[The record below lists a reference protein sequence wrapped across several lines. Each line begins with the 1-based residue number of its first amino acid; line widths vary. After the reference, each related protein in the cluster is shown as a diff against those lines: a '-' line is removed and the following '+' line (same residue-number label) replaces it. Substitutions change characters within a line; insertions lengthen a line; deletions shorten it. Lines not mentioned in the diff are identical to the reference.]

1 MATPP
6 SLIDLDVIA
15 RATVFRDPYTYLVAN
30 NFLRPEAVGS
40 LRQDFPLIT
49 KPGFLTVDDVVLSGR
64 FKQLI
69 EELEGPELTEL
80 LSNKFGRDL
89 KPHPRLTTVRKF
101 SQLKDGRIHTDGES
115 KLATFLVYMNDEW
128 SDDRAGR
135 LRVLRGPA
143 DFDDMAAEI
152 SPVMGSAFGFL
163 RSDNS
168 WHGHKPFAGERRVVQ
183 VTWLRDA
190 ADLQRKK
197 SRNTAAKFLKGIFG
211 R

>member
-1 MATPP
+1 M
-6 SLIDLDVIA
+6 L
-15 RATVFRDPYTYLVAN
+15 
-30 NFLRPEAVGS
+30 G
-40 LRQDFPLIT
+40 
-49 KPGFLTVDDVVLSGR
+49 
-64 FKQLI
+64 
-69 EELEGPELTEL
+69 
-80 LSNKFGRDL
+80 
-89 KPHPRLTTVRKF
+89 RLTRVC
-101 SQLKDGRIHTDGES
+101 D
-115 KLATFLVYMNDEW
+115 YDEW

-197 SRNTAAKFLKGIFG
+197 SRNTAAKFLKGIFD